1 MHKALLVGAGGMG
14 RAWARTILDAH
25 PRVLLVGWVDI
36 VHGLAES
43 AISDLAESLHGTV
56 LPFTELEEAINVT
69 KPDFVVDV
77 SVPESHEAVT
87 VMALS
92 HGVPVL
98 GEKPMSVTL
107 DSAKRMLHAAM
118 VADRLYM
125 VSQSRRYDSG
135 LMAFRNAIT
144 ALGGL
149 GILSADF
156 FVGAHFGGF
165 RDVMPDVLLKDM
177 AIHTFDAARFLIGS
191 KPLSVYCD
199 SFRVPWTW
207 YEGNESALA
216 TFQFESGVRF
226 SYRGSWA
233 AEGHQTEWEASWR
246 AVCMDGTVTWN
257 GADQVVIERVSSHD
271 GFIRTTSAQRVLVE
285 HLEHAGISGSLR
297 DFLSALEN
305 DTEPMGICSDN
316 IWSLAMVLYAV
327 ESSRLGQKVDIAI

>member
-1 MHKALLVGAGGMG
+1 MG
-14 RAWARTILDAH
+14 RSWARNILDAY
-25 PRVLLVGWVDI
+25 PRVMLVGWVDI

-43 AISDLAESLHGTV
+43 AIADLAESLHGTV
-56 LPFTELEEAINVT
+56 LPFTDLEEAINVT

-77 SVPESHEAVT
+77 SVPEAHEAVT
-87 VMALS
+87 VMALNL
-92 HGVPVL
+92 GFPVL
-98 GEKPMSVTL
+98 GEKPMSVTI
-107 DSAKRMLHAAM
+107 DSAMRMLDASREANK
-118 VADRLYM
+118 LYM

-135 LMAFRNAIT
+135 LMAFRDAIA

-156 FVGAHFGGF
+156 FIGAHFGGF

-246 AVCMDGTVTWN
+246 AVCRDGTVTWN
-257 GADQVVIERVSSHD
+257 GGDQLVIDRVVNQD
-271 GFIRTTSAQRVLVE
+271 GFIRPTTRERVLIGN
-285 HLEHAGISGSLR
+285 LEHAGIAGSLR

-305 DTEPMGICSDN
+305 DTEPMGICFDN

-327 ESSRLGQKVDIAI
+327 ESSHSGQKVDIAI